1 RLAVLMI
8 TSVLDQRYVGDPQT
22 QEVPPVVQLCQGVLT
37 LLCRS
42 RIAGVDVGYAAGDDQ
57 FICMREQETAQAE
70 GFVAECLWIPQGGV
84 TKLFSALG
92 QSTNWVEVSASVNQN
107 TPFRPRSMDC
117 LPREYLLMLRR
128 ISGL

>member
-1 RLAVLMI
+1 MI

-70 GFVAECLWIPQGGV
+70 GFVAE
-84 TKLFSALG
+84 
-92 QSTNWVEVSASVNQN
+92 
-107 TPFRPRSMDC
+107 
-117 LPREYLLMLRR
+117 
-128 ISGL
+128 

>member
-92 QSTNWVEVSASVNQN
+92 QFDQLGRGQRIGKPKHPFSTEIHGLPPQKISAVNRLY
-107 TPFRPRSMDC
+107 P
-117 LPREYLLMLRR
+117 
-128 ISGL
+128 